1 MLTFKKYQVHL
12 NENLIKQGA
21 DEFKNNKATIKNLVK
36 GYKGKIPPDAKEA
49 IQAYTDHDDTSKG
62 VNTGIRSGNTN
73 NPFPEGSIA
82 HHITSAIHNV
92 PRLPNGT
99 TLWYG
104 TQSDPKT
111 KHPNSDSFTPNRLVS
126 ASLNPKTGQAFATET
141 SGSGG
146 GSYLL
151 TKHSKV
157 SLRKLTP
164 EQLNSGEHTIEV
176 SGEKAKH
183 IQDYDMGEKTPEN
196 YSKLRK
202 SVPELQ
208 DHHFFP
214 GMNENIH
221 ITDSKHIIPI
231 AHIVKLNVHGDQPG
245 ISVDHLSTNPGENE
259 VILPHNSIFKQS
271 APSEFSHIGRDWD
284 GEPSAVIVHH
294 YNYTGVSN
302 ANI

>member
-36 GYKGKIPPDAKEA
+36 TGYKGKIDDDAKEA
-49 IQAYTDHDDTSKG
+49 IQAYTDHDGTSIN

-82 HHITSAIHNV
+82 YHITRAIHNV
-92 PRLPNGT
+92 PRLPNGI

-151 TKHSKV
+151 TKHPKV
-157 SLRKLTP
+157 SLRNLTP
-164 EQLNSGEHTIEV
+164 DQLNSGEHTIVV
-176 SGEKAKH
+176 SGKKAKL

-196 YSKLRK
+196 YSKLRAR
-202 SVPELQ
+202 SEEHTSELQ
-208 DHHFFP
+208 
-214 GMNENIH
+214 
-221 ITDSKHIIPI
+221 
-231 AHIVKLNVHGDQPG
+231 
-245 ISVDHLSTNPGENE
+245 
-259 VILPHNSIFKQS
+259 
-271 APSEFSHIGRDWD
+271 SH
-284 GEPSAVIVHH
+284 
-294 YNYTGVSN
+294 
-302 ANI
+302 